1 MAGLTKYEKA
11 ILGLTVGFVIV
22 TGAWFWSQNHVH
34 GGYQVTT
41 MERREDTEQADRSA
55 ESVEQADRSAESVE
69 QADRSAERVEQTEQ
83 TRPDSLLPGE
93 KINLN
98 TADSYDLQ
106 RLPGIGEK
114 RAEDIIAY
122 REEHGPFQT
131 VDELDEVSGIGSGI
145 LEGLREYAT
154 VD

>member
-55 ESVEQADRSAESVE
+55 ESVV
-69 QADRSAERVEQTEQ
+69 QADRSAERVEQADRSAESVEQ

>member
-55 ESVEQADRSAESVE
+55 ESVV
-69 QADRSAERVEQTEQ
+69 QADRSAERVEQTDRSAESVEQ

-145 LEGLREYAT
+145 LEGLREYAA

>member
-11 ILGLTVGFVIV
+11 VLGLTVGFVIV
-22 TGAWFWSQNHVH
+22 SGAWFWSENHVH

-41 MERREDTEQADRSA
+41 MERREDTQQTDP
-55 ESVEQADRSAESVE
+55 
-69 QADRSAERVEQTEQ
+69 SAERVEQADPSAERAEQ

-98 TADSYDLQ
+98 TADSYELQ

-131 VDELDEVSGIGSGI
+131 VDELDKVSGIGAGI
-145 LEGLREYAT
+145 LEGLREYAA

>member
-55 ESVEQADRSAESVE
+55 ESVV
-69 QADRSAERVEQTEQ
+69 QADRSAERVEQTDRSAERVEQ

>member
-11 ILGLTVGFVIV
+11 VLGLTVGFVIV
-22 TGAWFWSQNHVH
+22 TGAWFWSENHVH

-41 MERREDTEQADRSA
+41 MERREDTEQTDPSA
-55 ESVEQADRSAESVE
+55 ERAEQT
-69 QADRSAERVEQTEQ
+69 DRSAERAEQ

-98 TADSYDLQ
+98 TADSYELQ

-145 LEGLREYAT
+145 LEGLREYAV

>member
-55 ESVEQADRSAESVE
+55 ESVV
-69 QADRSAERVEQTEQ
+69 QADRSAERVEQTDRSAESVEQ

>member
-55 ESVEQADRSAESVE
+55 ESVEQADRSAERVE
-69 QADRSAERVEQTEQ
+69 QTDRSAESVEQ

>member
-55 ESVEQADRSAESVE
+55 ESVV
-69 QADRSAERVEQTEQ
+69 QADRSAERVEQ

>member
-11 ILGLTVGFVIV
+11 VLGLTMGFVIV
-22 TGAWFWSQNHVH
+22 TGGWFWSQNGVH
-34 GGYQVTT
+34 GGYQVIV
-41 MERREDTEQADRSA
+41 MGRAEDSEPAEQSA
-55 ESVEQADRSAESVE
+55 ESVESAESGE
-69 QADRSAERVEQTEQ
+69 QE
-83 TRPDSLLPGE
+83 RPDSLQPGE

-122 REEHGPFQT
+122 REANGPFRT
-131 VDELDEVSGIGSGI
+131 VDELDKVSGIGSGI
-145 LEGLREYAT
+145 LDGLREYAA

>member
-11 ILGLTVGFVIV
+11 VLGLTVGFVIV
-22 TGAWFWSQNHVH
+22 TGAWFWSENHVH

-41 MERREDTEQADRSA
+41 MERREDTEQTDP
-55 ESVEQADRSAESVE
+55 
-69 QADRSAERVEQTEQ
+69 SAERVEQTDRSAERAEQ

-98 TADSYDLQ
+98 TADSYELQ

-145 LEGLREYAT
+145 LEGLREYAV

>member
-55 ESVEQADRSAESVE
+55 ESVV
-69 QADRSAERVEQTEQ
+69 QADRSAERVEQTDRSAESVEQ

-98 TADSYDLQ
+98 TADS
-106 RLPGIGEK
+106 
-114 RAEDIIAY
+114 
-122 REEHGPFQT
+122 
-131 VDELDEVSGIGSGI
+131 
-145 LEGLREYAT
+145 
-154 VD
+154 

>member
-55 ESVEQADRSAESVE
+55 ESV
-69 QADRSAERVEQTEQ
+69 EQ

>member
-22 TGAWFWSQNHVH
+22 TSAWFWSQNHVH

-55 ESVEQADRSAESVE
+55 ESVV
-69 QADRSAERVEQTEQ
+69 QADRSAERVEQTDRSAESVEQ

>member
-41 MERREDTEQADRSA
+41 MERREDTEQT
-55 ESVEQADRSAESVE
+55 
-69 QADRSAERVEQTEQ
+69 DRSAERVEQ